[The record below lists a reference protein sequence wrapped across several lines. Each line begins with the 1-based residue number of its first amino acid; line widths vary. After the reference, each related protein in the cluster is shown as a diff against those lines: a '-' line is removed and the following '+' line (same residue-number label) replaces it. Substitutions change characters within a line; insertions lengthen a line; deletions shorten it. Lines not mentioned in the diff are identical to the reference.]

1 MHALLLLK
9 IKWNEEK
16 TSLNPEDYPITLTN
30 QVFHLVTFLFF
41 SLAMIFRM
49 YNEQNKLS
57 IIKSLV
63 NLTINEYRN
72 NLTLMQTF

>member
-16 TSLNPEDYPITLTN
+16 ISLNPEDYPIALTN